1 MVYYGTIIWYIILW
15 YLILWYLVYY
25 TMVFYIMVYGKLV
38 KAVEVILADCF
49 GEGNFEF
56 SEKIQFTKLVVPIR
70 EAKY

>member
-1 MVYYGTIIWYIILW
+1 M
-15 YLILWYLVYY
+15 VYY
-25 TMVFYIMVYGKLV
+25 TMVSYIMVYGKLV

>member
-1 MVYYGTIIWYIILW
+1 MVS
-15 YLILWYLVYY
+15 
-25 TMVFYIMVYGKLV
+25 YIMVYGKLV